1 MNIPGVNHKVT
12 LRLEDGPWRGR
23 YSTYVEAVDERGLI
37 VAVPM
42 FGGTYVPLRVGDT
55 VTVEYMDGQE
65 RMGFSTQVLAR
76 SDQRVPLLS
85 LAYPAPGA
93 VVRQQLR
100 DFVRLEIGLFV
111 QYAVI
116 PHWSPEQKA
125 EEEQERVYLT
135 GRTIDISGS
144 GAQIVTA
151 ERYPH
156 GTRLELILD
165 LAGHEIFMEA
175 EVVRQSE
182 HPVTKENC
190 LGVRFTK
197 VEEQD
202 RERIVRFIFREMRAR
217 RRKGLM

>member
-1 MNIPGVNHKVT
+1 MNIPGVNHKVF
-12 LRLEDGPWRGR
+12 LRLDEGPWRGR
-23 YSTYVEAVDERGLI
+23 YSTYVEALSEDGLI

-42 FGGTYVPLRVGDT
+42 FGGTYVPLRPGDI
-55 VTVEYMDGQE
+55 VTVEYMEGQE
-65 RMGFSTQVLAR
+65 RMGFSTQVLSR
-76 SDQRVPLLS
+76 SEERVPLLA
-85 LAYPAPGA
+85 LAYPAPGS

-100 DFVRLEIGLFV
+100 DFVRLDIGLFV

-116 PHWSPEQKA
+116 PSWSPEA
-125 EEEQERVYLT
+125 EEDQERVYLT

-165 LAGHEIFMEA
+165 LAGHEIYLEA

-182 HPVTKENC
+182 HPVTKEHC

-197 VEEQD
+197 VDEHD